1 MALNGILIL
10 IFVISFAMLF
20 SQGIWSNVLTLINVI
35 FAALL
40 ATAFFEPLAT
50 YLDSQMPT
58 FTYVWDYLALWGLFA
73 IFYIIFRT
81 GSDMLSKT
89 QVRFKQIIDL
99 AGGSFFALW
108 TSWVLVCFATMS
120 LHTAPLA
127 RNALFG
133 SFQPTPEA
141 RMFFGMAPDQQWLGF
156 TQKMSLGAFSTSPP
170 ARATEENSTTA
181 PPEGAAG
188 ENGSNVFDPEGKF
201 IFNYAERRARF
212 EKELESR
219 VFRGN

>member
-1 MALNGILIL
+1 MILNGILIL
-10 IFVISFAMLF
+10 IFIISFALLF
-20 SQGIWSNVLTLINVI
+20 GQGIWSNVLTLINVI
-35 FAALL
+35 LAALL

-58 FTYVWDYLALWGLFA
+58 FTYIWDYLALWGLFA

-81 GSDMLSKT
+81 ASDALSKT
-89 QVRFKQIIDL
+89 RVRFKQIVDL

-108 TSWVLVCFATMS
+108 TSWVLVCFTTMS

-127 RNALFG
+127 RNAFMG
-133 SFQPTPEA
+133 SLQPTPEA
-141 RMFFGMAPDQQWLGF
+141 RMFFGLAPDQQWLGF
-156 TQKMSLGAFSTSPP
+156 TQKISAGAFSTSPP
-170 ARATEENSTTA
+170 
-181 PPEGAAG
+181 EGVTG
-188 ENGSNVFDPEGKF
+188 ENDSNVFDPEGKF
-201 IFNYAERRARF
+201 VFNYAERRARF